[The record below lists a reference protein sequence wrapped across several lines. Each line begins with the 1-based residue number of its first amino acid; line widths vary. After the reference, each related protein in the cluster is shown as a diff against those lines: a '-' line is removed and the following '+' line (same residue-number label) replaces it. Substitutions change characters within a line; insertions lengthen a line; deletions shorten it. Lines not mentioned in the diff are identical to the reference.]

1 MNFAVFMDKLWRV
14 HRNGEQMK
22 RLPLMHSQSAN
33 PEVALLAQ
41 AQIVIIEQ
49 HLDELCELTKE
60 LYGEGID

>member
-22 RLPLMHSQSAN
+22 RLPLMHSHSTN